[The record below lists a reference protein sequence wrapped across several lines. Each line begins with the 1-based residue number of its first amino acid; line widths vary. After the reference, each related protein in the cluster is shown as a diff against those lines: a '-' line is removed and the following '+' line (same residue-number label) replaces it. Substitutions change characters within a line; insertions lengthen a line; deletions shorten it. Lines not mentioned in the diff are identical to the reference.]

1 MDPLSLIPAIRV
13 SFAAITWNWLLPVL
27 GSIIPNMG
35 IADAPQSALAQA
47 LFSTV
52 QLRVLGLL
60 FGQPDRTYQSA
71 ELIRLANSGDGAV
84 HRVLTRLAQS
94 GLVSVT
100 RIGNQKHY
108 RANRESPIFEELHG
122 LILKTVG
129 LSGPLVAA
137 LTPFAPR
144 ITAAFVYGSL
154 ARGSDTARSDV
165 DLMIIGN
172 ELNYAEVYE
181 ALQRAEKVLNRPVNP
196 TIYSSREFKK
206 RRQEH
211 NAFLARVLGGSKVW
225 LIGSEETL
233 A

>member
-1 MDPLSLIPAIRV
+1 
-13 SFAAITWNWLLPVL
+13 
-27 GSIIPNMG
+27 MG
-35 IADAPQSALAQA
+35 ITAAPQSALAQA

-60 FGQPDRTYQSA
+60 FGQPDRTFQSA

-108 RANRESPIFEELHG
+108 RANRESPIFEELHR

-154 ARGSDTARSDV
+154 AKGSDTARSDV
-165 DLMIIGN
+165 DLMIIGT

-196 TIYSSREFKK
+196 TIYTPREFKK
-206 RRQEH
+206 RQQQR
-211 NAFLARVLGGSKVW
+211 NAFLARVLTGSKVW
-225 LIGSEETL
+225 LIGSED
-233 A
+233 AIA